1 MTSANHDMPPRQ
13 PHENEQADKPARD
26 ELDLIDETVAQIT
39 DADVDERLR
48 DVLNRAGYRSRHTGA
63 TPSPQQT
70 GDRSAAT
77 PRRRPSFSRFLIAL
91 SGADA
96 EILDRVP
103 SERAKFASLG
113 WAVLITGGMAV
124 VSMWFALTTAL
135 GVSGIPAAPVALLW
149 GLVILGIDRWLVR
162 SMPVSSTW
170 RMLALAAPRLVLAV
184 LLGALI
190 STPLVLRIFQQEIN
204 AEIPVIRQQ
213 QLSEFLADTQHSPLN
228 QQVTSLQGQVDNLEQ
243 VIDSHGEVPV
253 NPATDPV
260 IQSLTTQRNSES
272 ALEQKYYLRWQCEMG
287 GIKGQECSGSSG
299 LAGNGPIAQADHASY
314 EDAVAQVNDLN
325 GEILN
330 RENQLAATD
339 TAAQNGRLQQA
350 ETALPEAQAQLRAA
364 QDQLNTLLDSFSTQN
379 RADNGVLIRLEAL
392 DRLSANDSALSLARL
407 LLFLL
412 FLMIECLPVTVKL
425 LQRPGLYEEILAR
438 KIIDE
443 RLKIA
448 AAAREQAQRQRL
460 AARQKEPPLPAP
472 KPQDTTPAQ
481 ASSEEP
487 LTVPDH
493 LREQID
499 SISPFTRDAGE
510 ITDPTNREELEN
522 CFFAIAQVVA
532 ELRRKGFDSGQLTEA
547 LRTTADTAARQL
559 AAAWQTALA
568 KEAS

>member
-1 MTSANHDMPPRQ
+1 MTSANHDTPPRQ
-13 PHENEQADKPARD
+13 PDENQQTDPARD

-48 DVLNRAGYRSRHTGA
+48 NVLSQAGYRSRHTGA
-63 TPSPQQT
+63 TPSPQQA
-70 GDRSAAT
+70 GDRSAAN

-103 SERAKFASLG
+103 SERVKFASLG

-135 GVSGIPAAPVALLW
+135 GVNGIPATPVALLW

-170 RMLALAAPRLVLAV
+170 RMLALAAPRLVLAL

-213 QLSEFLADTQHSPLN
+213 QLSEFLADPQRSQLN
-228 QQVTSLQGQVDNLEQ
+228 HQVSSLQGQVNNLLQ

-253 NPATDPV
+253 NPSTDPV
-260 IQSLTTQRNSES
+260 IQSLTTQRNSEI
-272 ALEQKYYLRWQCEMG
+272 ALEQKYYLQWQCEIG
-287 GIKGQECSGSSG
+287 GIQGHECSGSSG
-299 LAGNGPIAQADHASY
+299 MLGTGPLAQADRASY
-314 EDAVAQVNDLN
+314 EHAVTQVNNLN
-325 GEILN
+325 GEIQN

-339 TAAQNGRLQQA
+339 AAAQNGRLQQA
-350 ETALPEAQAQLRAA
+350 EAALPEAQAQLRTA
-364 QDQLNTLLDSFSTQN
+364 QDQLNALLDSFTAQN
-379 RADNGVLIRLEAL
+379 SADNGVLIRLEAL

-407 LLFLL
+407 MLFLL
-412 FLMIECLPVTVKL
+412 FLVIECLPVTVKL

-438 KIIDE
+438 KIINE

-448 AAAREQAQRQRL
+448 AAAQEQVQLQRL
-460 AARQKEPPLPAP
+460 AARQKEHPLPAP
-472 KPQDTTPAQ
+472 RPQDTTPVQ
-481 ASSEEP
+481 GSSKEP

-493 LREQID
+493 IKDQID
-499 SISPFTRDAGE
+499 SISPFMRDPGE
-510 ITDPTNREELEN
+510 TTAPAYREELEN
-522 CFFAIAQVVA
+522 CFFAIAQAVDQ
-532 ELRRKGFDSGQLTEA
+532 LRRKGFDSDQITEA
-547 LRTTADTAARQL
+547 LRITADPATRQLTAARQ
-559 AAAWQTALA
+559 AALA
-568 KEAS
+568 EERS